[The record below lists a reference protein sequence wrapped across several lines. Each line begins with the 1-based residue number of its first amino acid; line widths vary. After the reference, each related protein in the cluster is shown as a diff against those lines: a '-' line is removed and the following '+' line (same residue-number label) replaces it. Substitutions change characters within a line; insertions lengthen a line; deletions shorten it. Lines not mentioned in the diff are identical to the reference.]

1 MRFVSVRELRERSA
15 SIWKALVEEK
25 DMVITSNGKPIALLS
40 ATSGESLEE
49 SLSALRRA
57 RAQAA
62 ATAMQQ
68 ASLRAGSDRMSLD
81 DINAE
86 INAARADRAQ

>member
-49 SLSALRRA
+49 SLIALRRA

-68 ASLRAGSDRMSLD
+68 ASLKAGSDRMSLD

-86 INAARADRAQ
+86 ISAARAERAR

>member
-68 ASLRAGSDRMSLD
+68 ASLKAGSDRMSLD

-86 INAARADRAQ
+86 ISAARAKRAR

>member
-68 ASLRAGSDRMSLD
+68 ASLKAGSDRMSLD

-86 INAARADRAQ
+86 ISATRAERAR

>member
-68 ASLRAGSDRMSLD
+68 ASLKAGSDRMSLD

-86 INAARADRAQ
+86 VSAARAKRAR

>member
-49 SLSALRRA
+49 SLGAVRRA

-62 ATAMQQ
+62 ASAMQQ
-68 ASLRAGSDRMSLD
+68 AAQRAGSDRLSLD

-86 INAARADRAQ
+86 IGAARAERTR

>member
-15 SIWKALVEEK
+15 SVWKALVEEK

-57 RAQAA
+57 RAQGAV
-62 ATAMQQ
+62 TAMQQ
-68 ASLRAGSDRMSLD
+68 ASLKAGSDRMSLD

-86 INAARADRAQ
+86 ISAARAERAR

>member
-15 SIWKALVEEK
+15 SIWKALAEEK
-25 DMVITSNGKPIALLS
+25 YLVITSNGKPIALLS

-49 SLSALRRA
+49 SLDALRRA

-62 ATAMQQ
+62 ASAMQRAAQ
-68 ASLRAGSDRMSLD
+68 RAGSDRISLD

-86 INAARADRAQ
+86 ISAARAERTR

>member
-15 SIWKALVEEK
+15 SIWKALGEEK

-49 SLSALRRA
+49 SLRALRRA

-62 ATAMQQ
+62 AATMQG
-68 ASLRAGSDRMSLD
+68 ASLKAGSDRMSLE

-86 INAARADRAQ
+86 IDAARADRAR

>member
-49 SLSALRRA
+49 SLSAIRRA

-68 ASLRAGSDRMSLD
+68 ASLKAGSDRMSLD

-86 INAARADRAQ
+86 VSATRAERAR

>member
-1 MRFVSVRELRERSA
+1 MRFVSVRELRGQSA
-15 SIWKALVEEK
+15 AVWKTLAREK
-25 DMVITSNGKPIALLS
+25 DLIVTSNGKPIALLS
-40 ATSGESLEE
+40 AMSGETLEE

-57 RAQAA
+57 RSQAA

-68 ASLRAGSDRMSLD
+68 ASVRMGADRLSLQ

-86 INAARADRAQ
+86 IDATRRQRSR

>member
-1 MRFVSVRELRERSA
+1 
-15 SIWKALVEEK
+15 
-25 DMVITSNGKPIALLS
+25 MVITSNGKPIALLS

-49 SLSALRRA
+49 SLRALRRA

-62 ATAMQQ
+62 AAAMQG
-68 ASLRAGSDRMSLD
+68 ASLKAGSDRMSLE

-86 INAARADRAQ
+86 IDAARADRAR

>member
-15 SIWKALVEEK
+15 SIWKALGEEK

-49 SLSALRRA
+49 SLRALRRA

-62 ATAMQQ
+62 AAMQG
-68 ASLRAGSDRMSLD
+68 ASLKAGSDRMSLE

-86 INAARADRAQ
+86 IDAARADRAR

>member
-1 MRFVSVRELRERSA
+1 MRFVSVRELRGQSA
-15 SIWKALVEEK
+15 SVWKALAEER
-25 DMVITSNGKPIALLS
+25 DLVITSNGKPIALLS

-49 SLSALRRA
+49 SLGAIRRA

-62 ATAMQQ
+62 ATSMQQ
-68 ASLRAGSDRMSLD
+68 TSLRAGSDRMSLD

-86 INAARADRAQ
+86 IDAARAERKR

>member
-68 ASLRAGSDRMSLD
+68 ASLKAGSDRMSLD

-86 INAARADRAQ
+86 INATRAERAR

>member
-1 MRFVSVRELRERSA
+1 MRFVSVRELRGRSA

-40 ATSGESLEE
+40 TTSGESLEE

-68 ASLRAGSDRMSLD
+68 ASLKAGSDRMSLD

>member
-15 SIWKALVEEK
+15 SIWKALVEDK

-49 SLSALRRA
+49 SLHALRRA
-57 RAQAA
+57 RAQVAA
-62 ATAMQQ
+62 AAMQG
-68 ASLRAGSDRMSLD
+68 ASLKAGSDRMSLE

-86 INAARADRAQ
+86 IDAARADRAR

>member
-49 SLSALRRA
+49 SLNALRRA

-62 ATAMQQ
+62 ATAMQG
-68 ASLRAGSDRMSLD
+68 ASLKAGSDRMSLD

-86 INAARADRAQ
+86 ISAARADRAR

>member
-15 SIWKALVEEK
+15 AIWKALVEEK

-68 ASLRAGSDRMSLD
+68 ASLKAGSDRMSLD

-86 INAARADRAQ
+86 VSATRAKRAR

>member
-1 MRFVSVRELRERSA
+1 MKLWSDE
-15 SIWKALVEEK
+15 
-25 DMVITSNGKPIALLS
+25 T
-40 ATSGESLEE
+40 LEE
-49 SLSALRRA
+49 SLSAVRRA

-68 ASLRAGSDRMSLD
+68 ASLKAGTEHLSLQ

-86 INAARADRAQ
+86 IDVTRRERAR

>member
-1 MRFVSVRELRERSA
+1 M
-15 SIWKALVEEK
+15 
-25 DMVITSNGKPIALLS
+25 TSNGKPIALLS
-40 ATSGESLEE
+40 ATSDATLEE
-49 SLSALRRA
+49 SLVALRRA

-68 ASLRAGSDRMSLD
+68 ASLKAGSDRVSLE

-86 INAARADRAQ
+86 VDAVRAARSR